1 MSLKQFL
8 VLSFFNSIER
18 GENLWCINVQGK
30 RKTACFQRKE
40 KKTRE
45 NFVAFHSWL
54 SILNILFN
62 VSF

>member
-8 VLSFFNSIER
+8 VLRFLNSIER
-18 GENLWCINVQGK
+18 GENLWCINFQGK